1 MDNYDL
7 SHKQADCTCQWH
19 ICRFS
24 QSELRHCCSGE
35 KYSSKAFL
43 LSFPALALLSFTFE
57 TSSKLG
63 CLCFTFVLREYCAIQ
78 FVNQY
83 CLGEKQGKARKV
95 FFEKPPYLLL
105 MRQVLKLGAFVSD
118 FFPEYWEIQCIFQV
132 KSNARKEKY
141 SLKSFPRRPP
151 IFSSWDKFETC
162 CLCCPCSRSTHLQL
176 DPDKNHIVDIST
188 MGMKFLSINSKSL
201 TEVKILLFLSRI
213 IWKISSK
220 PLNKG

>member
-1 MDNYDL
+1 MEKMRLRLRLARRQPTPKSFRGRGKHLGWELFLKIIRIMDNYDL

-118 FFPEYWEIQCIFQV
+118 FFPEY
-132 KSNARKEKY
+132 
-141 SLKSFPRRPP
+141 
-151 IFSSWDKFETC
+151 
-162 CLCCPCSRSTHLQL
+162 
-176 DPDKNHIVDIST
+176 
-188 MGMKFLSINSKSL
+188 
-201 TEVKILLFLSRI
+201 
-213 IWKISSK
+213 
-220 PLNKG
+220 